1 MTIGE
6 RIKMRRKE
14 LHMTADQVADLVGV
28 NRATVYRYE
37 SDAIKNMGTE
47 TLVPLAAALRTT
59 PAWLMGWED
68 DDPEEDEN
76 SRLITALERAF
87 NERPEMRTLFSIAEK
102 ATADDVEKTI
112 KILEMMKGE

>member
-6 RIKMRRKE
+6 RIKMRRKQ

-37 SDAIKNMGTE
+37 SDEIKNMGTE

-68 DDPEEDEN
+68 EDNSELLEALDKAFHNRPDMRILFDAAYDLDPE
-76 SRLITALERAF
+76 
-87 NERPEMRTLFSIAEK
+87 
-102 ATADDVEKTI
+102 DVEKFANMI
-112 KILEMMKGE
+112 KAFKGE